1 MLFDFDRF
9 TTTAKLAYRRCAKS
23 TYSLE
28 DVLSVFRHYF
38 ETYEFI
44 RHSVHPMISVNQT
57 ARIIEKMPQ
66 LEEAG
71 LGSLSATELYPDDYP
86 QMIDQHFAT
95 TYSDD
100 CDYNINHF
108 FTGSIRNY
116 RYSETLY

>member
-9 TTTAKLAYRRCAKS
+9 TITAKLAYRRCAKS

-38 ETYEFI
+38 ETYEFTL
-44 RHSVHPMISVNQT
+44 HKVHPMISVNQT

-71 LGSLSATELYPDDYP
+71 LGSLSATEMPPYCYPT
-86 QMIDQHFAT
+86 MIDQHFAT

-108 FTGSIRNY
+108 FSGAIRNY